1 MSASPSEPQVV
12 AHGETEGGPW
22 LLEVSRY
29 KPKFLMLGIRHP
41 DQGTSGRYAFQTE
54 SGEYPF
60 PGNQPMHVAYALFT
74 DDAHP
79 LPSHRQVI
87 IGLARAEIESVTF
100 EATTG
105 AVYSAEMFDLPPEY
119 GFRAFVVAVE
129 APGDG
134 IVVAHDS
141 TGESVYEVR
150 VRDAQREYERGARKV
165 GPAPERKERSTQWP
179 YPVPQGDDEACAIC
193 GYAFTSP
200 HQIASS
206 PTLPDV
212 KYHLGCPS
220 TVEGRV
226 WQAAVARE
234 HPDVERYWRLR
245 TSRHPVRCE
254 RCGLWQALS
263 PTPNGLMSPPWDGNC
278 DSCFRHRPLVNGYES
293 RELWTRLHDLKRLFL
308 DGEWSETL
316 DAELAELDAEIDH
329 RPTCDCGG
337 HFSLAARPRCRR
349 CTTVLSDSFFSVVMR
364 VANTYAPADGAD
376 WAARLNMAALRPDES
391 GSKAFLGDAAR
402 WLAHRYSDGGMD
414 AVVEVTGRLTREAL
428 QQVLPFAAAGLAHT
442 QRTLADAPLRDP
454 TILDGI
460 DPARMGGPE
469 DLP

>member
-1 MSASPSEPQVV
+1 V
-12 AHGETEGGPW
+12 
-22 LLEVSRY
+22 LEVSRY
-29 KPKFLMLGIRHP
+29 KPKFLMIGMRHP

-54 SGEYPF
+54 SGEHPF

-87 IGLARAEIESVTF
+87 IGLAKAEVDSVAF
-100 EATTG
+100 ETASG
-105 AVYSAEMFDLPPEY
+105 SVYSAEMFDLPPEY

-134 IVVAHDS
+134 IAVGRGS
-141 TGESVYEVR
+141 TGETVYEVR
-150 VRDAQREYERGARKV
+150 VRDAQREYERAAREDRS
-165 GPAPERKERSTQWP
+165 AQARKERSTQWP
-179 YPVPQGDDEACAIC
+179 YPAPKGDEEACAIC

-206 PTLPDV
+206 PKLPDV

-226 WQAAVARE
+226 WQADLERE
-234 HPDVERYWRLR
+234 HPAVERERRLR
-245 TSRHPVRCE
+245 TFRHPVRCG

-263 PTPNGLMSPPWDGNC
+263 PTPTGLMSPPWDGNC

-293 RELWTRLHDLKRLFL
+293 RELWSRLHDLKRHFL
-308 DGEWSETL
+308 DGEWSDGFEAELTTL
-316 DAELAELDAEIDH
+316 DTEVAD
-329 RPTCDCGG
+329 RPTCECGG
-337 HFSLAARPRCRR
+337 EFSLAARPRCRR
-349 CTTVLSDSFFSVVMR
+349 CTAVMDDSFFSVVMG
-364 VANTYAPADGAD
+364 VASTYSPSDGAD

-402 WLAHRYSDGGMD
+402 WLARRYGEGGMD
-414 AVVEVTGRLTREAL
+414 AVTEVTEQLTPEAL
-428 QQVLPFAAAGLAHT
+428 RHVLAFAAAGLAHT
-442 QRTLADAPLRDP
+442 QRVLPDAPLRDP
-454 TILDGI
+454 SALDGV
-460 DPARMGGPE
+460 DPKRTGGPE
-469 DLP
+469 QLP